1 MRTGKIV
8 FLIVLAS
15 VIPTIANIFNPGTVG
30 IPQLIA
36 QIIIT
41 YLLFNLY
48 DTKQYERLDGKLL
61 LSLWFIILFIGALR
75 AFLNNYSSY
84 SGIRDSLL
92 ALLNIATVYCVFLG
106 GLQNT
111 KVYMKAF
118 LIIMLPCA
126 IISSYKW
133 DAYGFTDV
141 AHILYPISLF
151 LLLTPYVSKIW
162 RIFLIAV
169 ALFSFFYDI
178 SVRSNV
184 LLLSLSVILIL
195 LYFISKYNYQ
205 IKFRKITW
213 FASFILPI
221 IFLFLGISGRY
232 NFFAELMSS
241 DVNISG
247 GSKNRAYMVDSRT
260 AVYEDVFHSFKGAE
274 SLLFGNSPVTK
285 IKTRM
290 NIMERKEGRNRTE
303 SGFLNILYF
312 YGIVGILCYMCLSI
326 YASYLAI
333 SHSNNKLATLVGLYV
348 AFKFIFIFIEEPSIT
363 MTTYF
368 AIGLCLNPMFR
379 NAEEDE
385 VKQILRGEA

>member
-133 DAYGFTDV
+133 DAYGFTDI

>member
-15 VIPTIANIFNPGTVG
+15 VIPTIANIFNPGIVG
-30 IPQLIA
+30 IPQLIS
-36 QIIIT
+36 QILIT
-41 YLLFNLY
+41 YFLYNLY
-48 DTKQYERLDGKLL
+48 ATKQYELLDGKRILK
-61 LSLWFIILFIGALR
+61 LWLIILFIGVVR
-75 AFLNNYSSY
+75 AFFFNYSSY
-84 SGIRDSLL
+84 EGIRDSLL

-169 ALFSFFYDI
+169 ALFSFFHDI

-221 IFLFLGISGRY
+221 IFLP
-232 NFFAELMSS
+232 N
-241 DVNISG
+241 
-247 GSKNRAYMVDSRT
+247 
-260 AVYEDVFHSFKGAE
+260 
-274 SLLFGNSPVTK
+274 
-285 IKTRM
+285 
-290 NIMERKEGRNRTE
+290 
-303 SGFLNILYF
+303 
-312 YGIVGILCYMCLSI
+312 
-326 YASYLAI
+326 
-333 SHSNNKLATLVGLYV
+333 
-348 AFKFIFIFIEEPSIT
+348 
-363 MTTYF
+363 
-368 AIGLCLNPMFR
+368 
-379 NAEEDE
+379 
-385 VKQILRGEA
+385 